1 MTAPLFLDVIAGPMI
16 AMYIGVKFI
25 LPLLLVGLVVLIT
38 IKLIKRLKQTH
49 KEDET

>member
-16 AMYIGVKFI
+16 SMYIGVKFI